1 MMNQRV
7 FILVFLLIGILPCQ
21 QVSAESW
28 PDPERFRSA
37 ITAFSEQDHRK
48 APAEGAVLGV
58 GSSSMRYWATDGL
71 FDAHFSPLTV
81 INRGFGGSVMNDVA
95 YFLEETVLRYQP
107 RAVLLY
113 EGDNDVSRG
122 IPLRS
127 ILASLEL
134 IIERIHT
141 QDASIRIYLLSV
153 KPSLARWPLW
163 PLIQSVNHAF
173 EQRAMVDSR
182 ITFIDVGRNMLNA
195 EGEPKP
201 EIFVGDGLHLNAA
214 GYALWHESVTSVV
227 VPVEQAFEAT
237 VLP

>member
-1 MMNQRV
+1 MLNQAV
-7 FILVFLLIGILPCQ
+7 QAMAFGFIGLACFGQAL
-21 QVSAESW
+21 AEPW
-28 PDPERFRSA
+28 PNPERFRA
-37 ITAFSEQDHRK
+37 TMTAFSEQDRLTP
-48 APAEGAVLGV
+48 APQGAVLGV

-227 VPVEQAFEAT
+227 VPAEQAFEAK